1 MHMHKH
7 MHMHMC
13 MSRRTRC
20 GCRCPT
26 DIYEYLSRLEDTVG
40 HSLPLCYVAMVEA
53 TCQPSLEAEGQDALP
68 PLGDIGQPFHWAAR
82 LRPMHGFPGMWV
94 APGQPAPGEL
104 RDIGASEPTVRR
116 FADSGSVRLEIG
128 SRWERPVR
136 RHGTSFMCSPD
147 IVPRIG
153 GSSLPLWDPS
163 HTLSTWSGGRRCR
176 RGTCSRLSATTT
188 LCSSTPSKKRR
199 TLRSTRASTPSCAPA
214 RRSTSTGVCP
224 HTTIALWRAPGQ
236 RSLPCPRGR
245 FEHLP
250 VRFRMSKLRPALP
263 SLPLSALMQLPSL
276 SAEPSLAG
284 AAESALTGARTA

>member
-7 MHMHMC
+7 MYMC

-20 GCRCPT
+20 GCRCPSK
-26 DIYEYLSRLEDTVG
+26 IYAYLSRLEDAVG

-128 SRWERPVR
+128 SRWEQSPFVGPVA
-136 RHGTSFMCSPD
+136 H
-147 IVPRIG
+147 VVY
-153 GSSLPLWDPS
+153 LE
-163 HTLSTWSGGRRCR
+163 
-176 RGTCSRLSATTT
+176 
-188 LCSSTPSKKRR
+188 
-199 TLRSTRASTPSCAPA
+199 
-214 RRSTSTGVCP
+214 
-224 HTTIALWRAPGQ
+224 WRAALPP
-236 RSLPCPRGR
+236 RYVLSLISDYNPLLEHAEQEEEDIEEYSSFHALLRACSAEYLDW

-276 SAEPSLAG
+276 SVEPSLAG